1 MNKRIIESAQHCVYE
16 GYCPTCQFRE
26 YGRFDGCLVE
36 FTSAID
42 DHFEQYRWHDLRKD
56 HTDLPEVEG
65 HFNVCVWL
73 KPNDAWGIEESYI
86 YDTQYFCERF
96 QTTGMSEVIAWKEI
110 EPFESEE

>member
-1 MNKRIIESAQHCVYE
+1 MEKEVLEAARKCDNYNTCLDCPLRDVES
-16 GYCPTCQFRE
+16 CQASFAKAI
-26 YGRFDGCLVE
+26 VE
-36 FTSAID
+36 HHD
-42 DHFEQYRWHDLRKD
+42 RYRWHDLRKD
-56 HTDLPEVEG
+56 HTDLPETEG

-110 EPFESEE
+110 DKYESEE